1 MKISVIAA
9 FLLKAA
15 VAIAAVP
22 ETPAELQ
29 TEDVNTNGTMS
40 LMEREEQGHGRG
52 RAICGI
58 YANGYWPK
66 FVDLV
71 YDLDNGLR
79 NNDYKIE
86 GGQCDRVQCY
96 DTTALWV

>member
-1 MKISVIAA
+1 MKINVVASFLLNAAVVIA
-9 FLLKAA
+9 
-15 VAIAAVP
+15 VVP

-40 LMEREEQGHGRG
+40 LMEREEGGHGRG

-58 YANGYWPK
+58 YANGHWPK

-71 YDLDNGLR
+71 YALDNDLR
-79 NNDYKIE
+79 NNNYKIE